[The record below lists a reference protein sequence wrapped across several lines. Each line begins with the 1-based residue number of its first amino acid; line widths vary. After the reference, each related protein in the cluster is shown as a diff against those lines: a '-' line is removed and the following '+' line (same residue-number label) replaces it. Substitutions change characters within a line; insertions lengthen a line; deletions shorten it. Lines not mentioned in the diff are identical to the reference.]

1 MLSDLDLSCLLQET
15 IPDTSNP
22 NEKIPCII
30 TKYLNYNEIFVQ
42 FKKYRDSLAKLSSDM
57 HAYYCDKSWDEIVFI
72 EKTSK
77 AQWKNLFIYHD
88 HHNDMYLRTKIIE
101 KFADRK
107 YHVLLLDLG
116 YEYIADKDDLILS
129 DNPDFLKLPIQG
141 FKFGLEFDE
150 ASYKKIGNHPDKSKF
165 NLAVQKIVLSSTDCW
180 IAFSKDNA
188 RQKVD
193 IYCKNN
199 DEIIDIV
206 NFIEQQ
212 MVSEANMVVTTSKHP
227 NAPVELS
234 NNHSQKDVDISE
246 PIISSSSMMIAHP
259 LLSESFAQFIMKVKM
274 VTSPSD
280 FYLKFIAD
288 PDYQKFKLKL
298 KSFMTSDSI
307 KKIDNPKIG
316 HVYGAIADHH
326 RNKYIRVYILSFND
340 VANEYNCF
348 EMDKGME
355 TFYKSSQLYEIPEE
369 LITFPARS
377 VRASLYGITPKNDEI
392 ETTME
397 LQQLI
402 CEQKAEVLTME
413 FDHDKNHLMCS
424 LIVDDVNVGDYLIE
438 NGFANIIE

>member
-1 MLSDLDLSCLLQET
+1 M
-15 IPDTSNP
+15 
-22 NEKIPCII
+22 
-30 TKYLNYNEIFVQ
+30 
-42 FKKYRDSLAKLSSDM
+42 
-57 HAYYCDKSWDEIVFI
+57 
-72 EKTSK
+72 
-77 AQWKNLFIYHD
+77 
-88 HHNDMYLRTKIIE
+88 
-101 KFADRK
+101 
-107 YHVLLLDLG
+107 
-116 YEYIADKDDLILS
+116 S

-377 VRASLYGITPKNDEI
+377 VRASLYGDYFSK
-392 ETTME
+392 
-397 LQQLI
+397 LI
-402 CEQKAEVLTME
+402 LLFE
-413 FDHDKNHLMCS
+413 
-424 LIVDDVNVGDYLIE
+424 
-438 NGFANIIE
+438 